1 MPSEKFIQQL
11 EDSPKW
17 SKDSICHYHCSYPI
31 SSGDGIVIIVNPHSQ
46 IIIAKYGQWII
57 F

>member
-1 MPSEKFIQQL
+1 MPSVKFIQQL

-17 SKDSICHYHCSYPI
+17 SKDSIGHYHCSYPI
-31 SSGDGIVIIVNPHSQ
+31 SSGDGIEIIVNPHSQ